1 MLLFAVTGSFA
12 QSSCQPAAEN
22 SALVFLPFSTSAD
35 EAPQLSCSKKGADT
49 AVKAVKAE
57 AAANTP
63 ALDCNPQKCEPC
75 PLGCCEGFPDCRK
88 AKAASLKKAC
98 SGPAEAALAA
108 RQSP

>member
-1 MLLFAVTGSFA
+1 MLLFVVTESFGQA
-12 QSSCQPAAEN
+12 SCQQTAEN

-75 PLGCCEGFPDCRK
+75 PLGCCEGFPDCCK